1 MAFTKNDEKT
11 IDKVMRKVVN
21 EVVSEVVEQKL
32 ESKLKPLYDF
42 KSEATRILGAILEDL
57 QGKHEFERKIN
68 KRVVKL
74 ERIHPDNRHVS
85 VL

>member
-1 MAFTKNDEKT
+1 MAFTKQDEKT

-42 KSEATRILGAILEDL
+42 KDEAMCLLKAILNVL
-57 QGKHEFERKIN
+57 QGKIN
-68 KRVVKL
+68 
-74 ERIHPDNRHVS
+74 PDNHHVS

>member
-1 MAFTKNDEKT
+1 MFTKNDEKT
-11 IDKVMRKVVN
+11 IDKVMRRVVN

-42 KSEATRILGAILEDL
+42 RKEATGMLEAIFSDL
-57 QGKHEFERKIN
+57 QQKHDFGRSLD

-74 ERIHPDNRHVS
+74 EQIHPDNSHAS